1 MNQEKNIQNKY
12 RIEPLEP
19 RLMMDASVDESSLL
33 RLSGLCPLSLVA
45 YSS

>member
-19 RLMMDASVDESSLL
+19 RFMLSATAEDATVSD
-33 RLSGLCPLSLVA
+33 
-45 YSS
+45 